1 MNIEQRRNEVVRMAE
16 EGRSVRE
23 IAQFFDRSVVAIYA
37 DLKTM
42 GVPSNRSIKRKSIET
57 KRKVD
62 ERLKQ
67 GVRNRSI
74 EMEFGLPGSYVSW
87 RRRKLGLKVRY
98 RSPPEDV
105 ARRRAIVPVLVAQGL
120 SEDAI
125 AGALNVGRQSIAQDK
140 RITNSFTRCFR
151 KSIDISVAELDA
163 WIAQGKSLKEL
174 AHHHG
179 VKFGRLMYAVNKLGW
194 VRPGPSRPIP
204 EELRGVLPSLC
215 GPERIQGLIDEGHS
229 IGEIAR
235 HLGLSRQGLSDYC
248 RRKKLKI
255 RPVLKG
261 RRSRARA
268 TPCGS
273 PDSSYA

>member
-1 MNIEQRRNEVVRMAE
+1 MNIGLRRNEVVRMAE

-42 GVPSNRSIKRKSIET
+42 GVPSNRSINWKSSET
-57 KRKVD
+57 RRKVD
-62 ERLKQ
+62 EMLKK

-74 EMEFGLPGSYVSW
+74 EMEFGLSSSYVSW

-105 ARRRAIVPVLVAQGL
+105 ARRRAIVPVMVAQGL

-151 KSIDISVAELDA
+151 KSIDISVADLDV
-163 WIAQGKSLKEL
+163 WVAQGKSLKEL
-174 AHHHG
+174 ARHHG

-235 HLGLSRQGLSDYC
+235 HLGVSRQGLSDYC

-255 RPVLKG
+255 WPVFKG

-268 TPCGS
+268 TTCGFS
-273 PDSSYA
+273 NSSYA

>member
-1 MNIEQRRNEVVRMAE
+1 MNIGQRRDEVVRMAK

-23 IAQFFDRSVVAIYA
+23 IAQFFDRSVVAIYR
-37 DLKTM
+37 DLKIM
-42 GVPSNRSIKRKSIET
+42 GVPTSGSINRISIET

-74 EMEFGLPGSYVSW
+74 EMEFGLPGSYVSL

-98 RSPPEDV
+98 RSPPEVV
-105 ARRRAIVPVLVAQGL
+105 ARRRAIVPVMVAQEL

-125 AGALNVGRQSIAQDK
+125 AEALNVRRQSIAQDK
-140 RITNSFTRCFR
+140 RITNSFMRCFR
-151 KSIDISVAELDA
+151 KSIDISVADLDA

-174 AHHHG
+174 ARHRG
-179 VKFGRLMYAVNKLGW
+179 VEFGRLMYAVNKLGW

-235 HLGLSRQGLSDYC
+235 HLGLSRQGLSAYC
-248 RRKKLKI
+248 RRKKLKT
-255 RPVLKG
+255 RPVFNG
-261 RRSRARA
+261 RRSRAMA

>member
-1 MNIEQRRNEVVRMAE
+1 MNIGQRRNEVVRMAE

-42 GVPSNRSIKRKSIET
+42 GVPSNRSINWKSSET
-57 KRKVD
+57 RRKVD
-62 ERLKQ
+62 EMLKK

-74 EMEFGLPGSYVSW
+74 EMEFGLSSSYVSW

-105 ARRRAIVPVLVAQGL
+105 ARRRAIVPVMVAQGL

-151 KSIDISVAELDA
+151 KSIDISVADLDV
-163 WIAQGKSLKEL
+163 WVAQGKSLKEL
-174 AHHHG
+174 ARHHG

-235 HLGLSRQGLSDYC
+235 HLGVSRQGLSDYC

-255 RPVLKG
+255 WPVFKG

-268 TPCGS
+268 TPCGFS
-273 PDSSYA
+273 NSSYA

>member
-1 MNIEQRRNEVVRMAE
+1 MNIGQRRDEVVRMAE

-42 GVPSNRSIKRKSIET
+42 GVPSNRSINWKSSAT
-57 KRKVD
+57 RRKVD
-62 ERLKQ
+62 EMLKK

-74 EMEFGLPGSYVSW
+74 EMEFGLSSSYVSW

-105 ARRRAIVPVLVAQGL
+105 ARRRTIVPVMVAQGL

-151 KSIDISVAELDA
+151 KSIDISVADLDV
-163 WIAQGKSLKEL
+163 WVAQGKSLKEL
-174 AHHHG
+174 ARHHG

-273 PDSSYA
+273 SNSSYA

>member
-23 IAQFFDRSVVAIYA
+23 IAQLFDRSVVAIYA

-42 GVPSNRSIKRKSIET
+42 GVPSNRSINRKSIET

-74 EMEFGLPGSYVSW
+74 EMEFGLPGSYVSL
-87 RRRKLGLKVRY
+87 RRRELGLKVRY

-105 ARRRAIVPVLVAQGL
+105 ARRRAIVPVMVAQGL

-125 AGALNVGRQSIAQDK
+125 AEALNVRRQSIAQDK

-151 KSIDISVAELDA
+151 KSIDISVADLDA

-174 AHHHG
+174 ARH
-179 VKFGRLMYAVNKLGW
+179 
-194 VRPGPSRPIP
+194 
-204 EELRGVLPSLC
+204 RGLNSA
-215 GPERIQGLIDEGHS
+215 G
-229 IGEIAR
+229 
-235 HLGLSRQGLSDYC
+235 
-248 RRKKLKI
+248 
-255 RPVLKG
+255 
-261 RRSRARA
+261 
-268 TPCGS
+268 
-273 PDSSYA
+273 